1 MRREDLQLVSFR
13 KAVAAQHIEKTVPA
27 RCDIG
32 NVHGLLFVTVVSG
45 SLLGLGKVEA
55 GAVGTVG
62 HGQQLVG
69 HRRRRLAVEHA
80 AVSAH
85 DAGHVEGLLVAALD
99 LDGINSRAGQLAQM
113 REHVHVLRVHDEGAA
128 VVLLDGEELAGAL
141 LLFQKESRRSFRRRE
156 LLKSSGA
163 ELIAPAAGLGAVAL
177 VARAAGE
184 IAADEAPARDG
195 HAHGAVGE
203 GLYLQIR
210 RRVLTQAGDIGER
223 HLAGAHHP
231 ARAEGMPHPSCRR
244 IGHRGLGAHMALH
257 PRSHLAGYGEGAQI
271 ADDEGVHSGCVHGA
285 EERRQLVD
293 VAGMHE
299 DVASDVHLHA
309 VVVGEGHRS
318 GNFVQAEIRR
328 PGPHAEPV
336 GRQIYR
342 IGPELHGGPQLLHT
356 ARRRQKLHM
365 NSFVHASILRD
376 SRPLHPKSAAIRPE
390 GPGSKGSRQ

>member
-1 MRREDLQLVSFR
+1 
-13 KAVAAQHIEKTVPA
+13 
-27 RCDIG
+27 
-32 NVHGLLFVTVVSG
+32 
-45 SLLGLGKVEA
+45 
-55 GAVGTVG
+55 
-62 HGQQLVG
+62 
-69 HRRRRLAVEHA
+69 
-80 AVSAH
+80 
-85 DAGHVEGLLVAALD
+85 
-99 LDGINSRAGQLAQM
+99 
-113 REHVHVLRVHDEGAA
+113 
-128 VVLLDGEELAGAL
+128 
-141 LLFQKESRRSFRRRE
+141 
-156 LLKSSGA
+156 
-163 ELIAPAAGLGAVAL
+163 
-177 VARAAGE
+177 
-184 IAADEAPARDG
+184 
-195 HAHGAVGE
+195 
-203 GLYLQIR
+203 
-210 RRVLTQAGDIGER
+210 
-223 HLAGAHHP
+223 
-231 ARAEGMPHPSCRR
+231 
-244 IGHRGLGAHMALH
+244 MALH

-336 GRQIYR
+336 GRHIYR